1 MPFFI
6 TYYKDFGFFVKFFS
20 QASDRKFRCFFTLFY
35 AHLSAQVPQ
44 SLSGLNAGF
53 EAPLSSVAFIACLIP
68 ELQLLNHSHKSVKSN
83 HSAHQC
89 RLFTALNQAGGQS
102 PDAQKTGICQ
112 ILQECNPVYCSILL
126 PTHHAQRHRAFGK

>member
-1 MPFFI
+1 MLFPCQPVPNFCNCTLRHRI
-6 TYYKDFGFFVKFFS
+6 IILV
-20 QASDRKFRCFFTLFY
+20 LFY

-68 ELQLLNHSHKSVKSN
+68 ELQLLNHGHKSVKSN

-89 RLFTALNQAGGQS
+89 RMLPEQ
-102 PDAQKTGICQ
+102 PDSDASFLCKP
-112 ILQECNPVYCSILL
+112 N
-126 PTHHAQRHRAFGK
+126 

>member
-1 MPFFI
+1 M
-6 TYYKDFGFFVKFFS
+6 
-20 QASDRKFRCFFTLFY
+20 LFY

-68 ELQLLNHSHKSVKSN
+68 ELQLLNHGHKSVKSN

-89 RLFTALNQAGGQS
+89 RLFTALNQAGGHEPSLSAALKHFGQS
-102 PDAQKTGICQ
+102 ALRSLAEALVHADSRFIHCPDNNIKGNALRISQEAGQITG
-112 ILQECNPVYCSILL
+112 
-126 PTHHAQRHRAFGK
+126 PTTTHL